1 MFETTHV
8 LVCCSWSRPLGVSPQ
23 VLRCT
28 GAQLSF
34 RVLLQ
39 AMLPD
44 PPFMLA
50 HCLQGGAI
58 GMSPQGQ
65 LNTEARLQVV
75 DSLFLDNAA
84 VNGAGVFV
92 QR

>member
-1 MFETTHV
+1 MLDKPLV
-8 LVCCSWSRPLGVSPQ
+8 LVCCSRGGPLGVSPE
-23 VLRCT
+23 VLQCT
-28 GAQLSF
+28 CAQLPF
-34 RVLLQ
+34 RP
-39 AMLPD
+39 LPQSE